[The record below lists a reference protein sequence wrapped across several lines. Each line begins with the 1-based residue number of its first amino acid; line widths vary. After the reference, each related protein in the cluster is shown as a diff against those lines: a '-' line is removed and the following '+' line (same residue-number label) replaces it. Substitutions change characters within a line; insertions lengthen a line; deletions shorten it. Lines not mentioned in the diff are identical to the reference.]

1 MKDPRYY
8 DNGNSKAKDPN
19 NIKYS
24 PKELKEDIK
33 NSKALE
39 EFLDERVNFKESS
52 KNMYIYQ
59 VATYC
64 YFHQKKI
71 DELIEEYK
79 NNQMESH
86 EREKDYAVRKHIR
99 EYAKHMIDN
108 SQAKNTILNKVKRI
122 KIFLKDNDVYVP
134 NLNIDLS
141 KYKDTKGFFTKRD
154 LPTKEM
160 IKIAIN
166 DANLKHKAIFAWVY
180 TTGSARQET
189 ALLTV
194 QRFLDGIS
202 EFCKSTTPRAMI
214 EELDGKTECKDN
226 MVVPIIYMEREKT
239 VYPYYT
245 ITTPECVQIIIDYI
259 KSNPSLLDDT
269 EQTLFGIKSEAI
281 GSAFKSTNL
290 KFGWGKKGRYNYF
303 GCHRLRHNHFTQI
316 KDKNLANRLEGRRV
330 KDKITQ
336 TYDHN
341 DDPEE
346 LRKGYIEEMSKFA
359 IFNRYDVMVNSE
371 AYKQLQ
377 EQLDEEKRQH
387 KEDNEKYEAEL
398 NKLRESNESLA
409 GRVGSV
415 EDMILSN
422 NVNEFKEIISKH
434 RYIKE
439 DGSLMEIVML
449 MFKDDYQLDNITESM
464 ENIADELATRAYLH
478 KQMMIKNNES
488 FLSKKYGE
496 RYKQVTQELE
506 TLKDDFIN
514 SFGLDEFPQ
523 GWNNRIDEELRLYK
537 QEILEEDKEID
548 EIEIAQIM
556 NDIIGLEYTEE
567 LFLLNKLKKEN
578 SNNSFK

>member
-8 DNGNSKAKDPN
+8 DNGNSKAKNPN
-19 NIKYS
+19 KIKYS
-24 PKELKEDIK
+24 PNDLKKDII
-33 NSKALE
+33 NSKALD
-39 EFLDERVNFKESS
+39 EFLDERINFKKSS
-52 KNMYIYQ
+52 KDMYIYQ

-64 YFHQKKI
+64 YFHQKRI
-71 DELIEEYK
+71 DDLIKEYK
-79 NNQMESH
+79 SNQNESIK
-86 EREKDYAVRKHIR
+86 REKDYKVRNDIKQ
-99 EYAKHMIDN
+99 YAKHMINN
-108 SQAKNTILNKVKRI
+108 SQAKNTILNKIKRI
-122 KIFLKDNDVYVP
+122 KIFLKDNGVYIP
-134 NLNIDLS
+134 NLNIDLT

-160 IKIAIN
+160 IKLAIN

-202 EFCKSTTPRAMI
+202 EFCESNSPRAMI
-214 EELDGKTECKDN
+214 EELDGKTDDENN

-245 ITTPECVQIIIDYI
+245 VTTPECVQIIIDYI
-259 KSNPSLLDDT
+259 KSKPSLLNNT
-269 EQTLFGIKSEAI
+269 EQTLFGIQPDAI
-281 GSAFKSTNL
+281 SSAFKSTNL

-371 AYKQLQ
+371 AYRQLK
-377 EQLDEEKRQH
+377 EELEEEKRQH
-387 KEDNEKYEAEL
+387 QNDNEKYEAEI
-398 NKLRESNESLA
+398 NKLRESNESLT
-409 GRVGSV
+409 GRVDSV

-422 NVNEFKEIISKH
+422 NVNEFKEIVSNHK
-434 RYIKE
+434 YIKE
-439 DGSLMEIVML
+439 DGSLMKSVIL
-449 MFKDDYQLDNITESM
+449 MFKDEYQLGNLSESM
-464 ENIADELATRAYLH
+464 DNIADELITRAYLH
-478 KQMMIKNNES
+478 KQMTIQSKETY
-488 FLSKKYGE
+488 LSKKYNE
-496 RYKQVTQELE
+496 RYNQVTQEI
-506 TLKDDFIN
+506 KAIKNDFIN
-514 SFGLDEFPQ
+514 SFGLDKFPQ
-523 GWNNRIDEELRLYK
+523 GWNNRIDEELRQYK
-537 QEILEEDKEID
+537 QEILEEDKEIS
-548 EIEIAQIM
+548 EIEIVEIM
-556 NDIIGLEYTEE
+556 KDIVGLEYAEE
-567 LFLLNKLKKEN
+567 LILLNNLKKEN
-578 SNNSFK
+578 SNNQFK

>member
-8 DNGNSKAKDPN
+8 DNGNSKAKNPN
-19 NIKYS
+19 KIKYS
-24 PKELKEDIK
+24 PNDLKKDII
-33 NSKALE
+33 NSKALD
-39 EFLDERVNFKESS
+39 EFLDERINFKKSS
-52 KNMYIYQ
+52 KDMYIYQ

-64 YFHQKKI
+64 YFHQKRI
-71 DELIEEYK
+71 DDLIKEYK
-79 NNQMESH
+79 SNQNESIK
-86 EREKDYAVRKHIR
+86 REKDYKVRNDIKQ
-99 EYAKHMIDN
+99 YAKHMINN
-108 SQAKNTILNKVKRI
+108 SQAKNTILNKIKRI
-122 KIFLKDNDVYVP
+122 KIFLKDNGVYIP
-134 NLNIDLS
+134 NLNIDLT

-160 IKIAIN
+160 IKLAIN

-202 EFCKSTTPRAMI
+202 EFCESNSPRAMI
-214 EELDGKTECKDN
+214 EELDGKTDDENN

-245 ITTPECVQIIIDYI
+245 VTTPECVQIIIDYI
-259 KSNPSLLDDT
+259 KSKPSLLNNT
-269 EQTLFGIKSEAI
+269 EQTLFGIQPDAI

-371 AYKQLQ
+371 AYRQLK
-377 EQLDEEKRQH
+377 EELEEEKRQH
-387 KEDNEKYEAEL
+387 QNDNEKYEAEI
-398 NKLRESNESLA
+398 NKLRESNESLT
-409 GRVGSV
+409 GRVDSV

-422 NVNEFKEIISKH
+422 NVNEFKEIVSNHK
-434 RYIKE
+434 YIKE
-439 DGSLMEIVML
+439 DGSLMKSVIL
-449 MFKDDYQLDNITESM
+449 MFKDEYQLGNLSESM
-464 ENIADELATRAYLH
+464 DNIADELITRAYLQ
-478 KQMMIKNNES
+478 KQMTIQSKETY
-488 FLSKKYGE
+488 LSKKYNE
-496 RYKQVTQELE
+496 RYNQVTQEI
-506 TLKDDFIN
+506 KAIKNDFIN
-514 SFGLDEFPQ
+514 SFGLDKFPQ
-523 GWNNRIDEELRLYK
+523 GWNNRIDEELRQYK
-537 QEILEEDKEID
+537 QEILEEDKEIS
-548 EIEIAQIM
+548 EIEIVEIM
-556 NDIIGLEYTEE
+556 KDIVGLEYAEE
-567 LFLLNKLKKEN
+567 LILLNNLKKEN
-578 SNNSFK
+578 SNNPFK

>member
-8 DNGNSKAKDPN
+8 DNGNSKAKNPN
-19 NIKYS
+19 KIKYS
-24 PKELKEDIK
+24 PNDLKKDII
-33 NSKALE
+33 NSKALD
-39 EFLDERVNFKESS
+39 EFLDERINFKKSS
-52 KNMYIYQ
+52 KDMYIYQ

-64 YFHQKKI
+64 YFHQKRI
-71 DELIEEYK
+71 DDLIKEYK
-79 NNQMESH
+79 SNQNESIK
-86 EREKDYAVRKHIR
+86 REKDYKVRNDIKQ
-99 EYAKHMIDN
+99 YAKHMINN
-108 SQAKNTILNKVKRI
+108 SQAKNTILNKIKRI
-122 KIFLKDNDVYVP
+122 KIFLKDNGVYIP
-134 NLNIDLS
+134 NLNIDLT

-160 IKIAIN
+160 IKLAIN

-202 EFCKSTTPRAMI
+202 EFCESNSPRAMI
-214 EELDGKTECKDN
+214 EELDGKTDDENN

-245 ITTPECVQIIIDYI
+245 VTTPECVQIIIDYI
-259 KSNPSLLDDT
+259 KSKPSLLNNT
-269 EQTLFGIKSEAI
+269 EQTLFGIQPDAI
-281 GSAFKSTNL
+281 SSAFKSTNL

-371 AYKQLQ
+371 AYRQLK
-377 EQLDEEKRQH
+377 EELEEEKRQH
-387 KEDNEKYEAEL
+387 QNDNEKYEAEI
-398 NKLRESNESLA
+398 NKLRESNESLT
-409 GRVGSV
+409 GRVDSV

-422 NVNEFKEIISKH
+422 NVNEFKEIVSNHK
-434 RYIKE
+434 YIKE
-439 DGSLMEIVML
+439 DGSLMKSVIL
-449 MFKDDYQLDNITESM
+449 MFKDEYQLGNLSESM
-464 ENIADELATRAYLH
+464 DNIADELITRAYLQ
-478 KQMMIKNNES
+478 KQMTIQSKETY
-488 FLSKKYGE
+488 LSKKYNE
-496 RYKQVTQELE
+496 RYNQVTQEI
-506 TLKDDFIN
+506 KAIKNDFIN
-514 SFGLDEFPQ
+514 SFGLDKFPQ
-523 GWNNRIDEELRLYK
+523 GWNNRIDEELRQYK
-537 QEILEEDKEID
+537 QEILEEDKEIS
-548 EIEIAQIM
+548 EIEIVEIM
-556 NDIIGLEYTEE
+556 KDIVGLEYAEE
-567 LFLLNKLKKEN
+567 LILLNNLKKEN
-578 SNNSFK
+578 SNNPFK